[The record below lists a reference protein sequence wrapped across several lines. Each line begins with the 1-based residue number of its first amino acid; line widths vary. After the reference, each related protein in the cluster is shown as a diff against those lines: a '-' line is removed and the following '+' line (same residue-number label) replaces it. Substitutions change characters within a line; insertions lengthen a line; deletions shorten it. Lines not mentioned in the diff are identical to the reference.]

1 MVPLAF
7 FYGLVPALWAVGR
20 GMDGEGGCL
29 LWMVWSKW
37 EGIAPKADH
46 SRAHVVL

>member
-20 GMDGEGGCL
+20 GMDGEGG
-29 LWMVWSKW
+29 VS
-37 EGIAPKADH
+37 
-46 SRAHVVL
+46 VVDGVEQVGRHRP